1 VLSARSAGRS
11 HPPSSGRETAI
22 TTIAQSEPI
31 RVTVGVDTHGDVHV
45 AYSTDQLGRHLAT
58 TQIVTTPR
66 GYRALLDWA
75 RGLGQVAAFG
85 VEGTGCYGAG
95 LARFLGAQGQVV
107 VEVNR
112 PDRQARRRR
121 GKSDPVDAEAA
132 ARAVLAGQA
141 TAIPKTGDSMVEMV
155 RGLRVARA
163 TAMKAR
169 TQAANALRA
178 LLVTAPVELR
188 EQLRDL
194 DPSKLA
200 ATAARLRPGAIVT
213 PTAAT
218 KLALRTVAERQL
230 ALTAEL
236 TTLDAELDRLTAR
249 AAPALRELCGV
260 GAEVAGALLVTAGD
274 DPARLRSDAAFS
286 MLCGASPIEA
296 SSGKTARHR
305 LNRGGDRQ
313 ANTALYRI
321 VVVRLRWH
329 EPTRKYM
336 ARRTT
341 QGLSKK
347 EIIRCLKRYVARE
360 VFAALMKTSPNGLA
374 QAP

>member
-1 VLSARSAGRS
+1 M
-11 HPPSSGRETAI
+11 

-45 AYSTDQLGRHLAT
+45 ACAKDQLGRNLAT
-58 TQIVTTPR
+58 TRVATTPT

-75 RGLGQVAAFG
+75 WDLGQVEAFG
-85 VEGTGCYGAG
+85 VEGSGCYGAA
-95 LARFLGAQGQVV
+95 LARFLAAQGQVV
-107 VEVNR
+107 WEVNR
-112 PDRQARRRR
+112 PDRSARRRR

-132 ARAVLAGQA
+132 ARAVQAGEA
-141 TAIPKTGDSMVEMV
+141 TAIPKGGDSIVEMV
-155 RGLRVARA
+155 RCLRVARA

-169 TQAANALRA
+169 SQAANALRA
-178 LLVTAPVELR
+178 LVVTAPAELR

-194 DPSKLA
+194 DAANLA
-200 ATAARLRPGAIVT
+200 QTAARLRPGTIVT
-213 PTAAT
+213 PAAAT
-218 KLALRTVAERQL
+218 KLALRTLAERWL

-236 TTLDAELDRLTAR
+236 SALDAELDRLTAQ

-260 GAEVAGALLVTAGD
+260 GGEVAGALLVAAGD
-274 DPARLRSDAAFS
+274 DPTRLRSEAAFS

-296 SSGKTARHR
+296 SSGKTVRHR

-336 ARRTT
+336 ARRTS

-360 VFAALMKTSPNGLA
+360 VFAALMKTSANRSVGGP
-374 QAP
+374 